1 MAELTVLV
9 AARDEEERIGET
21 VRALARAFPAAEVV
35 VADDGSRDGT
45 ARVAEEAGARV
56 VRLPRRGKGQ
66 ALTLAERELDA
77 GPLLLCDADLEG
89 ELEPLVQDGAD
100 LAVARF
106 AQREGGGF
114 GVAKA
119 AARALIRLRSGF
131 DAEEPLSGQRFLSPA
146 ARAECF
152 PLAAGFGCETRMT
165 IDAAR
170 AGLSVR
176 EVSLPLRHRATGR
189 DLGGFLHRGRQLL
202 DALLACGP
210 QAVNHRGLRLPVV
223 GWAAGLPGGAVGAVA
238 AVGLADDVWSG
249 PERGFRRHL
258 SSGRTTGVLKLV
270 AIPLIGLLAT
280 RRVSGAVLVALAANA
295 LNQLDTAPGRALKA
309 YLAAAFLIDAPKGL
323 AVLLLPYDLREMG
336 MLGDA
341 GSNGLGALLGL
352 KSVGRLTGRGRA
364 VAIGALAGLTLLGES
379 VSLGSLIERTPVLRE
394 LDRLGRPA

>member
-119 AARALIRLRSGF
+119 SRSRAYPPAQRVRCRGASLGAAFPFARGAGGVLPARGGVRLR
-131 DAEEPLSGQRFLSPA
+131 DADDDRCR
-146 ARAECF
+146 ARG
-152 PLAAGFGCETRMT
+152 LVR
-165 IDAAR
+165 AR
-170 AGLSVR
+170 GVAS
-176 EVSLPLRHRATGR
+176 
-189 DLGGFLHRGRQLL
+189 
-202 DALLACGP
+202 P
-210 QAVNHRGLRLPVV
+210 QAPR
-223 GWAAGLPGGAVGAVA
+223 
-238 AVGLADDVWSG
+238 
-249 PERGFRRHL
+249 
-258 SSGRTTGVLKLV
+258 
-270 AIPLIGLLAT
+270 
-280 RRVSGAVLVALAANA
+280 
-295 LNQLDTAPGRALKA
+295 
-309 YLAAAFLIDAPKGL
+309 
-323 AVLLLPYDLREMG
+323 
-336 MLGDA
+336 
-341 GSNGLGALLGL
+341 
-352 KSVGRLTGRGRA
+352 
-364 VAIGALAGLTLLGES
+364 
-379 VSLGSLIERTPVLRE
+379 
-394 LDRLGRPA
+394 DRP